1 MINYSNNFY
10 YWIRKIS
17 RIIGITKFL
26 YLPIYG
32 KGYETKVGPALNSVV
47 KDGDIVWDI
56 GANLGLYTKALSELV
71 GKNGFV
77 RAFEPHPKT
86 FNNLKKILKN
96 VNTEIHNI
104 GFSDSKEK
112 VRFSDLENHTINSI
126 VDTSYTGTYL
136 EVEIT
141 TIDKVIVEKNWEA
154 PNIIKIDVEGYELDI
169 IKGTSSTLYNENL
182 RFILIEIHHKI
193 MENRKI
199 KNGAHQIQ
207 KLLED
212 AGFHISWIDPSH
224 LIAKRKT

>member
-1 MINYSNNFY
+1 MNYSNYFFY
-10 YWIRKIS
+10 YVRKIS
-17 RIIGITKFL
+17 RIVGITKFL
-26 YLPIYG
+26 YPIIYG
-32 KGYETKVGPALNSVV
+32 KGYETKVGPALNSAV
-47 KDGDIVWDI
+47 KTGDTCWDI

-86 FNNLKKILKN
+86 FNNLKKIIKN

-104 GFSDSKEK
+104 GFGDSKEK
-112 VRFSDLENHTINSI
+112 VRFSDLEDHTINSI
-126 VDTSYTGTYL
+126 VDTSYTGKYL

-154 PNIIKIDVEGYELDI
+154 PNIIKIDVEGFELEI
-169 IKGTSSTLYNENL
+169 MKGMNSTLYNKNL

-207 KLLED
+207 KLLENASFD
-212 AGFHISWIDPSH
+212 ISWIDPSH
-224 LIAKRKT
+224 LIAKRRT

>member
-1 MINYSNNFY
+1 MNYSNNFF

-17 RIIGITKFL
+17 RIVGITKFL
-26 YLPIYG
+26 HPLIYG
-32 KGYETKVGPALNSVV
+32 KGYETKVGPALNSAI
-47 KDGDIVWDI
+47 KTGDTCWDI

-86 FNNLKKILKN
+86 FNNLKKIIKN

-104 GFSDSKEK
+104 GFGDSKEK
-112 VRFSDLENHTINSI
+112 VRFSDLEDHTINSI

-154 PNIIKIDVEGYELDI
+154 PNIIKIDVEGFELDI
-169 IKGTSSTLYNENL
+169 VKGMSSTLYNKNL

-207 KLLED
+207 KLLEN
-212 AGFHISWIDPSH
+212 AGFDISWIDPSH

>member
-1 MINYSNNFY
+1 MNYSKNFF

-17 RIIGITKFL
+17 RIVGITKFL
-26 YLPIYG
+26 YPLIYE
-32 KGYETKVGPALNSVV
+32 KGYETKVGPALNSAV
-47 KDGDIVWDI
+47 KDEDIAWDI

-96 VNTEIHNI
+96 VNTKIHNI
-104 GFSDSKEK
+104 GFGDSKEK
-112 VRFSDLENHTINSI
+112 VRFSDLEDHTINSI

-136 EVEIT
+136 EIEIT

-154 PNIIKIDVEGYELDI
+154 PNIIKIDVEGFELDI
-169 IKGTSSTLYNENL
+169 MKGMSSTLYNKNL

-207 KLLED
+207 MLLEN
-212 AGFHISWIDPSH
+212 AGFDISWIDPSH
-224 LIAKRKT
+224 LIAKRKA

>member
-1 MINYSNNFY
+1 MNYSNNFLF
-10 YWIRKIS
+10 WIRKVS
-17 RIIGITKFL
+17 RIVGITKFL
-26 YLPIYG
+26 HPFIYG
-32 KGYETKVGPALNSVV
+32 KGYETKVGPALNSAI
-47 KDGDIVWDI
+47 KTGDTCWDI

-86 FNNLKKILKN
+86 FNNLKKIIKN

-104 GFSDSKEK
+104 GFGDSKEK
-112 VRFSDLENHTINSI
+112 VRFSDLEDHTINSI
-126 VDTSYTGTYL
+126 VDTSYTGKYL

-154 PNIIKIDVEGYELDI
+154 PNIIKIDVEGFELEI
-169 IKGTSSTLYNENL
+169 MKGMSSTLYNKNL

-207 KLLED
+207 KLLEN
-212 AGFHISWIDPSH
+212 AGFDISWIDPSH

>member
-1 MINYSNNFY
+1 MNYSNNFF

-17 RIIGITKFL
+17 RIVGITKFL
-26 YLPIYG
+26 HPFIYG
-32 KGYETKVGPALNSVV
+32 KGYETKVGPALNSAV
-47 KDGDIVWDI
+47 KTGDTCWDI
-56 GANLGLYTKALSELV
+56 GANLGLYTKDLSELV

-86 FNNLKKILKN
+86 FNNLKKIIKN

-104 GFSDSKEK
+104 GFGDSKEK
-112 VRFSDLENHTINSI
+112 VRFSDLEDHTINSI

-154 PNIIKIDVEGYELDI
+154 PNIIKIDVEGFELDI
-169 IKGTSSTLYNENL
+169 VKGMSSTLYNKNL

-207 KLLED
+207 KLLEN
-212 AGFHISWIDPSH
+212 AGFDISWIDPSH

>member
-1 MINYSNNFY
+1 MNYSNNFF
-10 YWIRKIS
+10 YWIRKVS
-17 RIIGITKFL
+17 RIVGITKFL
-26 YLPIYG
+26 HPFIYG
-32 KGYETKVGPALNSVV
+32 KGYETKVGPALNSAV
-47 KDGDIVWDI
+47 KTGDTCWDI
-56 GANLGLYTKALSELV
+56 GANLGLYTKDLSELV

-86 FNNLKKILKN
+86 FNNLKKIIKN

-104 GFSDSKEK
+104 GFGDSKEK
-112 VRFSDLENHTINSI
+112 VRFSDLEDHTINSI
-126 VDTSYTGTYL
+126 VDTSYTGRYL

-154 PNIIKIDVEGYELDI
+154 PNIIKIDVEGFELDI
-169 IKGTSSTLYNENL
+169 MKGMNSTLYNKNL

-207 KLLED
+207 KLLEN
-212 AGFHISWIDPSH
+212 AGFDISWIDPSH